1 MGPPGNGIQLTPLSG
16 LCLRRSHLQ
25 KLQRFAYGPA
35 DSKPAYLKSRFSSCE
50 NQILMYSLSL
60 LKVTVHSGPQMGLQ
74 NNLHAL
80 LAPHPMALL
89 LSKCLFNPAS
99 FSIPNVITSPLGYLR
114 GLLINC
120 FTSGPCSSF
129 LVYTLPLACFWPP
142 ILLPCGP

>member
-1 MGPPGNGIQLTPLSG
+1 
-16 LCLRRSHLQ
+16 
-25 KLQRFAYGPA
+25 
-35 DSKPAYLKSRFSSCE
+35 
-50 NQILMYSLSL
+50 MYSLSL
-60 LKVTVHSGPQMGLQ
+60 LKVTVHSGLQMGLQ